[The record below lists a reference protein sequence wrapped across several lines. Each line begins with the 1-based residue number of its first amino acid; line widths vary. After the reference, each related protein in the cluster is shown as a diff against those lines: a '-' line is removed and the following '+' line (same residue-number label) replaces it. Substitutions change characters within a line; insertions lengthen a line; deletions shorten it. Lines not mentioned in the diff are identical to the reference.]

1 MLTAAGATGTVAAMR
16 KLVLSLPIAVVA
28 LGFLSSCTTT
38 DVDAPFANGEEVAV
52 DVCHVF
58 HEALGTSHHQE
69 DAVASR
75 TP

>member
-52 DVCHVF
+52 DVAEEEEEERVS
-58 HEALGTSHHQE
+58 AVYLPSLGM
-69 DAVASR
+69 
-75 TP
+75 